1 MQDEDCQKSDKE
13 NNNLKKKTK
22 RDLHRGKGQEYIK
35 LSPSEIT

>member
-13 NNNLKKKTK
+13 NNNLKKTK